1 MLVHCSCSGPVH
13 LNFPQIQFVY
23 NILLHKQIWSGLLPE
38 YNGSMTLSKVIAPFQ
53 VIPTKLEENNLPS
66 ALLNKKGRFEVF
78 CSRSIF
84 GLLGREFS
92 LIKSILKKLEKNNLQ
107 STLLNRIGT
116 AFQEVR
122 ILFTGI
128 NYVRRKL

>member
-1 MLVHCSCSGPVH
+1 M
-13 LNFPQIQFVY
+13 
-23 NILLHKQIWSGLLPE
+23 
-38 YNGSMTLSKVIAPFQ
+38 
-53 VIPTKLEENNLPS
+53 PS

-107 STLLNRIGT
+107 STLLNRKGT

-128 NYVRRKL
+128 NYVNDCYLLKIASQGRACHKMAYNMQVERKACM